1 MKLINIIYED
11 DITDVDM
18 ILVPDW
24 MEEKISQYAQ
34 NFVDW
39 LVIDPEQTYK
49 IANSEIVAY
58 VCETKGF
65 VDWLNKY
72 VINNESEKAIIV
84 SQHCKYNDAYLSVEF

>member
-11 DITDVDM
+11 DLTDVDM

-49 IANSEIVAY
+49 IANSEMVVY
-58 VCETKGF
+58 VCETEGF

-84 SQHCKYNDAYLSVEF
+84 SQHCKYNDEYLSVEF